1 MHLPI
6 KMQMRVGLWIR
17 LSKQVE
23 IKIGKKEKKKPSG
36 LCQEEKKCRFLT
48 QSKRETL
55 LENLKRKAESKHSPR
70 RFLTQICNTE
80 YDAIQKS
87 FLVHFHL
94 FRNPKDCIRIEIIWQ
109 MMDNPPEER
118 PATVPS
124 PLSDIIRVH
133 VVSVCLK
140 SWWPLIFLPS
150 VYTERVSNENTA
162 IEKANSPLSVC
173 AACSPSM
180 CSLVSLHFVNLIITE
195 AQTEGPTNSQFPIP
209 SCNEQ

>member
-1 MHLPI
+1 MYDEACLWRTHQNYIRKNLQEIKDSLHTVHLPI

-133 VVSVCLK
+133 VVSVSEIMMTSDVFTFCLHRACFKWEHGYRK
-140 SWWPLIFLPS
+140 S
-150 VYTERVSNENTA
+150 
-162 IEKANSPLSVC
+162 
-173 AACSPSM
+173 
-180 CSLVSLHFVNLIITE
+180 
-195 AQTEGPTNSQFPIP
+195 
-209 SCNEQ
+209 